1 MNVNDDSAIIH
12 VVAPPQNGQLGINT
26 TPNNPATYLMTPD
39 AFLNSPTTR
48 KSIDLTET
56 KPAQAQ
62 HHGSSTSRT
71 STSSLTNVTASV
83 IGAGASQS
91 GSQVKQHFGGKTRT
105 RSSSSSSSSSTTSS
119 SSSSS
124 SNMDADD
131 KEIANTLS
139 SNKLRLKKL
148 KYFDTNGR
156 LKQLSSKFYLEKL

>member
-1 MNVNDDSAIIH
+1 MISRDENTTSSLNFNNSINVNDDSAIIH
-12 VVAPPQNGQLGINT
+12 VVAPPVPPQNGQLGINT
-26 TPNNPATYLMTPD
+26 TPSNPATYLMTPD

-48 KSIDLTET
+48 KSIDLTMTSTNQNAES
-56 KPAQAQ
+56 KPTQ

-139 SNKLRLKKL
+139 SN
-148 KYFDTNGR
+148 
-156 LKQLSSKFYLEKL
+156 